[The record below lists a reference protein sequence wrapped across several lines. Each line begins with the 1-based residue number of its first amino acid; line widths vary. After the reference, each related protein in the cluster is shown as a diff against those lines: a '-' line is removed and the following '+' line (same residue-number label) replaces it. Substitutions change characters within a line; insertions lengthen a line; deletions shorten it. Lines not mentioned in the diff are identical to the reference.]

1 MPEYNLGT
9 VKGADGKGIQSIVKT
24 GTSGLVDTYTI
35 TYTNG
40 DTQTYTVTNG
50 KDGEGGADIVTE
62 WEQTLSDE
70 KIPSEKLTKTTIDTK
85 VDKVTGKGLSENDF
99 TDTLKDKLDGI
110 EAQANK
116 YVHPSS
122 KQCNA
127 TIPSASTST
136 PSADVSGGA
145 IGSSSDYAKADH
157 QHPLSSAYATAGHTH
172 SGMLTTSDIADNLTT
187 DSSTKVLSAKQG
199 KALADLIGDAI
210 SYINQ

>member
-70 KIPSEKLTKTTIDTK
+70 KIPSEKLTKNTIDTK
-85 VDKVTGKGLSENDF
+85 VTGTKVTSWSGTVSDSNVPSEK
-99 TDTLKDKLDGI
+99 LVKDSLDGKV
-110 EAQANK
+110 N
-116 YVHPSS
+116 
-122 KQCNA
+122 
-127 TIPSASTST
+127 
-136 PSADVSGGA
+136 
-145 IGSSSDYAKADH
+145 
-157 QHPLSSAYATAGHTH
+157 
-172 SGMLTTSDIADNLTT
+172 TSDVVNNLTT
-187 DSSTKVLSAKQG
+187 TTAGKVLDARQG

-210 SYINQ
+210 TYINL